1 MRIVAAT
8 VSDATDAPTS
18 LLPSPA
24 NAGSVARTTKTVRTE
39 REDVAQDAR
48 VITLASVSVEI
59 STGTGPNPVPVIVTA
74 LSMNGATLMKAGVL
88 PFDAEMEIPPAHRV
102 PVAINLRT
110 VSRTVMVMVMRA
122 RR

>member
-1 MRIVAAT
+1 M

-18 LLPSPA
+18 LLPTPA

-48 VITLASVSVEI
+48 VTTLASVSVEI
-59 STGTGPNPVPVIVTA
+59 STAPGINPVPEMVTV
-74 LSMNGATLMKAGVL
+74 LPTNGATLMKAGV
-88 PFDAEMEIPPAHRV
+88 
-102 PVAINLRT
+102 
-110 VSRTVMVMVMRA
+110 SRTVMVMVMMA